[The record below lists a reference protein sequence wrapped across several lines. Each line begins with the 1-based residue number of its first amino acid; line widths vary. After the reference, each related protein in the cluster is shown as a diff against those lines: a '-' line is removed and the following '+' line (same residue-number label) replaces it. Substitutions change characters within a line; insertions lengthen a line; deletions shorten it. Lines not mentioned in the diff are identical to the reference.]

1 MEKGLEITFKVSDVD
16 QKQITEA
23 LANLVGNEFMN
34 KIDIDWRIF
43 HVKMGD
49 ERFFKVCFTGSKMSR
64 LHPILEKQVRQRFD
78 TLSKTSKEEILNL
91 YREEEKKKTFKRQFT
106 REVEEEYD
114 LWQDNFWA
122 YL

>member
-23 LANLVGNEFMN
+23 LANLVGNEFTN

-43 HVKMGD
+43 HVKMGN

-78 TLSKTSKEEILNL
+78 TLSKTSKEEILSL
-91 YREEEKKKTFKRQFT
+91 YREEEKKKTFKRQFA

-122 YL
+122 YF

>member
-1 MEKGLEITFKVSDVD
+1 VEKGLEITFKVSDVD

-23 LANLVGNEFMN
+23 LANLVGNEFTN

-43 HVKMGD
+43 HVKMGN

-78 TLSKTSKEEILNL
+78 TLSKTSKEEILSL
-91 YREEEKKKTFKRQFT
+91 YREEEKKKTFKRQFA

-122 YL
+122 YF

>member
-1 MEKGLEITFKVSDVD
+1 MEKGLEITFKVADVD

-23 LANLVGNEFMN
+23 LANLVGNEFVN

>member
-43 HVKMGD
+43 HVKVGN

-78 TLSKTSKEEILNL
+78 TLSKTSKEEILSL
-91 YREEEKKKTFKRQFT
+91 YREEEKKKTFKRQFA

-122 YL
+122 YF